1 MKISRDGIDFIKRR
15 EGFRHKKY
23 KDAAE
28 LPTIGYGH
36 LIQSGE
42 NFTMPITEVEG
53 EALLTKDLQIAER
66 AIGRLVKIPLNQHQF
81 DALVSFVFNV
91 GVGHFAKS
99 TLLKKLNAGDFVAA
113 GGQFLV
119 WNKVTDPKTRK
130 KIVSGGLADR
140 RKEEYDIFV
149 NAMNQGV

>member
-1 MKISRDGIDFIKRR
+1 MKTSRDGIEFIKRR

-23 KDAAE
+23 KDDAG

-36 LIQSGE
+36 LIQTGE

-53 EALLTKDLQIAER
+53 EALLTKDLQIAEK
-66 AIGRLVKIPLNQHQF
+66 AIDRLVKIPLNQHQF

-91 GVGHFAKS
+91 GVGNFVKS

-130 KIVSGGLADR
+130 KVFSQGLANR
-140 RKEEYDIFV
+140 RKLEQAIFTRGIY
-149 NAMNQGV
+149 NT